1 MQAGRA
7 WRPWRRRGKAPIPWS
22 KRSKT
27 RSGSARSQRWRS
39 PSAWDSCSAQAGGAR
54 RTTLLPGVRDLKE
67 RLDAAMKTGAWSTVA
82 GVAALVML
90 GFLCAALFL
99 YLQNWRGSIV
109 ACLILA
115 GAFLL
120 VVPIAA
126 IALVRRRQAQLAR
139 ARAQAN
145 QAAGQWLRD
154 PVVVTTA
161 LQVARALGLR
171 RAAPVLLL
179 GAFVVGLVLSRTA
192 AKAGHPAGPES

>member
-1 MQAGRA
+1 M
-7 WRPWRRRGKAPIPWS
+7 
-22 KRSKT
+22 
-27 RSGSARSQRWRS
+27 
-39 PSAWDSCSAQAGGAR
+39 
-54 RTTLLPGVRDLKE
+54 LPGVRDLKE
-67 RLDAAMKTGAWSTVA
+67 RLDAAVKTSAWSAVA
-82 GVAALVML
+82 VAAALTML

-99 YLQNWRGSIV
+99 YLQNWRGPIV

-120 VVPIAA
+120 VVLIAIVA
-126 IALVRRRQAQLAR
+126 IALLRQRLARLAR

-161 LQVARALGLR
+161 LQLARTLGLR
-171 RAAPVLLL
+171 RAAPMLLL

-192 AKAGHPAGPES
+192 AKTAPRAGPES

>member
-1 MQAGRA
+1 M
-7 WRPWRRRGKAPIPWS
+7 
-22 KRSKT
+22 
-27 RSGSARSQRWRS
+27 
-39 PSAWDSCSAQAGGAR
+39 
-54 RTTLLPGVRDLKE
+54 LPGVRDLKE
-67 RLDAAMKTGAWSTVA
+67 RLDAAVKTSAWSVVA

-99 YLQNWRGSIV
+99 YLQDWQGAIV

-120 VVPIAA
+120 VVLIAIAA
-126 IALVRRRQAQLAR
+126 IILVRQRQIRLAR
-139 ARAQAN
+139 ARAQAS

-154 PVVVTTA
+154 PIVMTTA
-161 LQVARALGLR
+161 LQVARTLGLR

-192 AKAGHPAGPES
+192 AKAPHPAGPES